1 MNISTSERAALA
13 CKLVREEAEKRYY
26 FGQASFNHQ
35 FKVLVT
41 IAKKGYMEQ
50 RHDWRGFR

>member
-1 MNISTSERAALA
+1 MNMNTSDRAELA
-13 CKLVREEAEKRYY
+13 CKLVREQAEKRYY
-26 FGQASFNHQ
+26 FGQASFNYQ
-35 FKVLVT
+35 FRVLAT